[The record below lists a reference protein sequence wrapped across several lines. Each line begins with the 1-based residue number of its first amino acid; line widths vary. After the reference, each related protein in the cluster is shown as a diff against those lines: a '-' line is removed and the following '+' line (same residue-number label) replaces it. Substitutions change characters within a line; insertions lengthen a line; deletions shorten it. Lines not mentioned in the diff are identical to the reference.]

1 MEGKTGRLGHLFSRL
16 EMVGNDVYPYATTLS
31 PSLVFADVDFSGA

>member
-1 MEGKTGRLGHLFSRL
+1 MNVTGNLRDLFSRL

-31 PSLVFADVDFSGA
+31 PSLVFVDVDFSGA